1 MVSHIIY
8 SLTKPSA
15 KLLGLFSFR
24 LMTLADY
31 WKACRVSAY
40 VTYCDT

>member
-24 LMTLADY
+24 LMTL
-31 WKACRVSAY
+31 WSAI
-40 VTYCDT
+40 